1 MKNHLKSL
9 TKLRVSWPEN
19 ATESGLVPE
28 TKVVRQDLNEKKRN
42 MAMLNLTL
50 RKMLREKNNGMV

>member
-1 MKNHLKSL
+1 
-9 TKLRVSWPEN
+9 VSWPEN